1 MKDISQNPKS
11 SDFPFYLQKI
21 KTTEVKKMQT
31 LGRQI
36 LAEFYECDENILRD
50 EEAIRKQVRSL

>member
-1 MKDISQNPKS
+1 
-11 SDFPFYLQKI
+11 
-21 KTTEVKKMQT
+21 MQT